1 MDYWA
6 KDICNW
12 GIFSSD
18 VNSRSSVA
26 ANVSDVVNF
35 LSTQWSADGSTS
47 SEPMGLCITSI
58 VKTLTDNH
66 TLGDLNHQGHHT
78 TLLLSETLLSTA
90 QVSRCIDEVRSLEST
105 GSPCGEFC
113 LQISTCILAGYR
125 LNKKLTLDDMRK
137 QVIMCQ
143 WFCGK
148 IDAVL
153 KFLDNIWFSDKA
165 HFLLSGHM
173 NSKKNIFW
181 GSTSLEHCLQRPLH
195 PVKCTA
201 WVTISKHGIIGPFWF
216 EDVNEGS
223 VTINIEQY
231 VQVLSKFWTALGW
244 QRGVV
249 KVLQWLQQDGATP
262 TPQTNHWHGYSNVS
276 LTDWSATGVTRSGRC
291 IHRTWNPQIF
301 ICEDTL
307 THWEPAYVIFVL
319 GFRPK
324 KQQFLVALPTP

>member
-1 MDYWA
+1 
-6 KDICNW
+6 
-12 GIFSSD
+12 
-18 VNSRSSVA
+18 
-26 ANVSDVVNF
+26 
-35 LSTQWSADGSTS
+35 
-47 SEPMGLCITSI
+47 
-58 VKTLTDNH
+58 
-66 TLGDLNHQGHHT
+66 
-78 TLLLSETLLSTA
+78 
-90 QVSRCIDEVRSLEST
+90 
-105 GSPCGEFC
+105 
-113 LQISTCILAGYR
+113 
-125 LNKKLTLDDMRK
+125 
-137 QVIMCQ
+137 
-143 WFCGK
+143 
-148 IDAVL
+148 
-153 KFLDNIWFSDKA
+153 
-165 HFLLSGHM
+165 M